1 MIETAVVG
9 SKRIEKILKN
19 DFHAEGRGLHE
30 CLTSVQHR
38 IPPDIMSQARY
49 IASVRNKVVHEDG
62 VIDDVSNF
70 SNTVDNIV
78 YRLNNVI
85 RLEMELEREK
95 ARQKLK
101 EQEEVTLHKPEDIES
116 PRSVS
121 KILFFSVTAVAFLS
135 LIANFTSDRLI
146 CNARDLRPQI
156 TTSAHSQTQAQA
168 QAQAQQV
175 SKLRHDVQI
184 RDEMLSDLRKQLGYF
199 SQRNNELCN
208 RLKLSNAKLGKNC

>member
-62 VIDDVSNF
+62 VIDDVSSF
-70 SNTVDNIV
+70 SNTIDNIV

-116 PRSVS
+116 PRGIS

-135 LIANFTSDRLI
+135 LTANVTSDRVI
-146 CNARDLRPQI
+146 CKAGGLRPQI
-156 TTSAHSQTQAQA
+156 TIPAPPKTQAQI
-168 QAQAQQV
+168 QAHAQQV
-175 SKLRHDVQI
+175 SKLRHDIQI
-184 RDEMLSDLRKQLGYF
+184 RDEMLSELRKQLGYF
-199 SQRNNELCN
+199 SQNNNVLCN
-208 RLKLSNAKLGKNC
+208 RLKQSNAKSGNNC